1 VDDPSQFYLFL
12 GRFLS
17 CRFPLGAAKIA
28 VTDSLVGV
36 AEPPWVPGFPNN
48 LPRFRNAVHHES
60 SVLLPRFW
68 YIKSMRTKS
77 LKETNPYLKT
87 LLVREKGLWS
97 SVLSSSA
104 IEGVHVAK
112 EKVTGPTVIS
122 PHKPEE
128 FEKSRH

>member
-1 VDDPSQFYLFL
+1 
-12 GRFLS
+12 
-17 CRFPLGAAKIA
+17 
-28 VTDSLVGV
+28 
-36 AEPPWVPGFPNN
+36 
-48 LPRFRNAVHHES
+48 
-60 SVLLPRFW
+60 
-68 YIKSMRTKS
+68 MRTKS

-97 SVLSSSA
+97 SVSSSSA

-128 FEKSRH
+128 SEKSRH